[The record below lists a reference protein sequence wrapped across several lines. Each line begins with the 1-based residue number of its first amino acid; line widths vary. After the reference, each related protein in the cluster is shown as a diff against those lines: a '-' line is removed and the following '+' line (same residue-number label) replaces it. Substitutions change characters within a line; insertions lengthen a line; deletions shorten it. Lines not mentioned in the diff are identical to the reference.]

1 MKSKRALLLGLF
13 VAIAA
18 AAVYLPALGNG
29 FVEWDDH
36 VYVYESEGLKL
47 SGIEFVKWAFTAVVS
62 SNWHPLT
69 MLVYGAEYRLFGLD
83 PFGYHLINLILHA
96 ANTFLVFALALKII
110 GLATGGE
117 GKDRALAGAAMG
129 ALAFGLH
136 PQHVESVAWVSEL
149 KDVLC
154 GLFFL
159 LSILAYWR
167 YTEGGRKALFYML
180 SIISFIL
187 ALMSKPMAV
196 SLPAALL
203 IFDYYPLGRLG
214 SFDSVKKAVIEKLPF
229 FTLAAL
235 GAVATVWAQSGDEA
249 IASLA
254 HSPLSERMDVAIR
267 GFAFYLKKLFVPV
280 DLVPFYVRPL
290 EGEFFNH
297 VFWVSLA
304 AFIAISAACIVLRKK
319 ALTAAWLYYAVTLLP
334 VIGIVQ
340 VSDMAAADR
349 YSYLPALG
357 PVVFLSGIAAFIAA
371 DRRRMITMI
380 AMFAPIAAMLGFL
393 TVKQIPVWKDTVS
406 LWTQEIKVYPT
417 IQAYMKRAKAYELS
431 GRFEEAAADYTVII
445 RNADK
450 DIPVLLVRRAA
461 AYLNAGYPDM
471 ALEDYALALKLETRN
486 AAAYLGRATVFMEK
500 GDYISA
506 ANELER
512 VLELAPGNPAVM
524 FNLGVAYDKAGQK
537 EKGMGLI
544 REANRLG
551 HPEAAGYLAA
561 SGE

>member
-117 GKDRALAGAAMG
+117 GKDRALAGAAVS

-380 AMFAPIAAMLGFL
+380 ASFAPIAAMLGFL

>member
-380 AMFAPIAAMLGFL
+380 ASFAPIAAMLGFL

-471 ALEDYALALKLETRN
+471 ALGDYALALKLETRN

-524 FNLGVAYDKAGQK
+524 FNMGVAYDKAGQK

>member
-159 LSILAYWR
+159 LSIIAYWR

-254 HSPLSERMDVAIR
+254 HSPLSERVDVAVR

-380 AMFAPIAAMLGFL
+380 ASFAPIAAMLGFL

>member
-159 LSILAYWR
+159 LSIIAYWR

-319 ALTAAWLYYAVTLLP
+319 ALTATWLYYAVPLLP

-380 AMFAPIAAMLGFL
+380 ASFAPIAAMLGFL

-524 FNLGVAYDKAGQK
+524 FNMGVAYDKAGQK

>member
-254 HSPLSERMDVAIR
+254 HSPLSERVDVAVR

-319 ALTAAWLYYAVTLLP
+319 ALTATWLYYAVTLLP

-380 AMFAPIAAMLGFL
+380 ASFAPIAAMLGFL

-471 ALEDYALALKLETRN
+471 ALGDYALALKLETRN

-524 FNLGVAYDKAGQK
+524 FNMGVAYDKAGQK

>member
-254 HSPLSERMDVAIR
+254 HSPLSERVDVAVR

-380 AMFAPIAAMLGFL
+380 ASFAPIAAMLGFL

-524 FNLGVAYDKAGQK
+524 FNMGVAYDKAGQK

>member
-117 GKDRALAGAAMG
+117 GKDRALAGAAVS

-159 LSILAYWR
+159 LSIIAYWR

-319 ALTAAWLYYAVTLLP
+319 ALTATWLYYAVTLLP

-380 AMFAPIAAMLGFL
+380 ASFAPIAAMLGFL

-471 ALEDYALALKLETRN
+471 ALGDYALALKLETRN

-524 FNLGVAYDKAGQK
+524 FNMGVAYDKAGQK